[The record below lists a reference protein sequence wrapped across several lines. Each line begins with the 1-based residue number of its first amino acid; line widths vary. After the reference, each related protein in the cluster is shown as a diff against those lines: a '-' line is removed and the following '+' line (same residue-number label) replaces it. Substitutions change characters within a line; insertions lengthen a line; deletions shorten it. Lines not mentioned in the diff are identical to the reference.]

1 LTQKLPS
8 NALELAHLCK
18 RFGNLIAVDDV
29 SFVVPRGQI
38 VGFLG
43 ANGAGKTTTLRM
55 ILNIVK
61 PDSGEISVFGKAPE
75 PVSLRQV
82 GYLPEERGLYRRM
95 RASATI
101 AYFGSLKGLSRKEA
115 NLRARS
121 LLEYFGL
128 ASAARSRIESLS
140 KGMAQKVALIAAI
153 AHDPDLLILDEPFS
167 GLDPLNQEILEKLIR
182 DKVQQGKTVLFST
195 HTMMHAERLADR
207 IVIINKGRIR
217 FDGTQRE
224 ARASLPRRVR
234 IAADTDLGFLR
245 FAQGVTNATPPS
257 ETRATWDLE
266 LAKHADGRAILAA
279 CFERGVVPD
288 HFEIAEASLHD
299 IFIALAEQQGIS
311 P

>member
-1 LTQKLPS
+1 MAD
-8 NALELAHLCK
+8 NALELVGVSR
-18 RFGNLIAVDDV
+18 RFGDLVAVDDV
-29 SFVVPRGQI
+29 SFAVPRGQI

-55 ILNIVK
+55 ILNIFK
-61 PDSGEISVFGKAPE
+61 PDSGEVFVFGKAPE
-75 PVSLRQV
+75 PVSLRRV

-95 RASATI
+95 RANATI
-101 AYFGSLKGLSRKEA
+101 AYFASLKGVPLKDA
-115 NLRARS
+115 NLQARS

-128 ASAARSRIESLS
+128 GSFARSRIDGLS

-167 GLDPLNQEILEKLIR
+167 GLDPLNQQVLEKLIR
-182 DKVQQGKTVLFST
+182 EKVQEGKTILFST
-195 HTMMHAERLADR
+195 HTMVHAERLADR
-207 IVIINKGRIR
+207 IIIINKGRIR

-234 IAADTDLGFLR
+234 IAADTDLAFLSMVP
-245 FAQGVTNATPPS
+245 GVTHTVPPS
-257 ETRATWDLE
+257 ETRPAWELE

-279 CFERGVVPD
+279 CFDKGVVPA

-299 IFIALAEQQGIS
+299 VFISLAEQKES
-311 P
+311 AE

>member
-1 LTQKLPS
+1 MTD
-8 NALELAHLCK
+8 NALELVHVSR
-18 RFGNLIAVDDV
+18 RFGEIVAVDDV
-29 SFVVPRGQI
+29 SFTVRRGQI

-55 ILNIVK
+55 ILNILK
-61 PDSGEISVFGKAPE
+61 PDSGEVYVFGKAPE

-95 RASATI
+95 RASASI
-101 AYFGSLKGLSRKEA
+101 AYFASLKGLPVKEA
-115 NLRARS
+115 NLRAKS

-128 ASAARSRIESLS
+128 ASSARSRIEGLS

-167 GLDPLNQEILEKLIR
+167 GLDPLNQDVLEKLIR
-182 DKVQQGKTVLFST
+182 EKIRQGKTVLFST

-217 FDGTQRE
+217 FDGTQKE

-234 IAADTDLGFLR
+234 IAADMDIGFLCT
-245 FAQGVTNATPPS
+245 APGVTHAVPP
-257 ETRATWDLE
+257 TDGGATWELE
-266 LAKHADGRAILAA
+266 LAKGADGRAILAA
-279 CFERGVVPD
+279 CFDRGVVPA

-299 IFIALAEQQGIS
+299 IFIALAEPQEKSG
-311 P
+311 